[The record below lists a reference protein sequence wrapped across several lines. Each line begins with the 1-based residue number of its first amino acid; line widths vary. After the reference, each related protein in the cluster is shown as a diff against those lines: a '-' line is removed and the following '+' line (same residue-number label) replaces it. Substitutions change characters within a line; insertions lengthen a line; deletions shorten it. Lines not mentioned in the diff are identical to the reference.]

1 MKHRLILSILLPI
14 LGLSMAASAAAMSFF
29 SAEAEPTLAWSGTQT
44 STEGNYY
51 SSCKGLS
58 GSALVSKLKS
68 IISNANVSYDWSR
81 YMAADEAEGDSSSI
95 LTIYSRE
102 VVDKDWRVGGSSE
115 QIWNREH
122 TYPQSKISGDATS
135 DNHLI
140 FASDKDVNNARGNH
154 KLGEVSN
161 HSSPVYDAF
170 DEPTDCYLVGD
181 VFEPCDAAKGE
192 VARATMYA
200 AVKYGLSIE
209 GNITSTDLCLNWN
222 DQFPVTNREIY
233 RNNTVYTLQKNRN
246 PFIDHPE
253 FARMCFDPNYDG
265 PGALMGD
272 SAIVEPES
280 ITLSDTSLTME
291 VGDTYS
297 LSAVVSPSNAND
309 LTVTFSSSAP
319 AIVFA
324 TIFGDLTAQ
333 KEGTATITASTYN
346 GITATCEVRVVGDAI
361 TATVFGLDVSG
372 SGFDVTDGGLVI
384 HPQGF
389 IAFATKDR
397 YAKIEGEGELIIS
410 SSADYSLNDG
420 VFDFGE
426 AEVTISN
433 ASDEDITITGISFF
447 PSSPA
452 GGGTSGCFNA
462 IVPGVSIGTAFVL
475 ACLILLL
482 IRKKRQRA

>member
-1 MKHRLILSILLPI
+1 
-14 LGLSMAASAAAMSFF
+14 MATSAAAMCF
-29 SAEAEPTLAWSGTQT
+29 SLPEAEPTIAWSGTQT

-68 IISNANVSYDWSR
+68 IISSANVSYDWSR
-81 YMAADEAEGDSSSI
+81 YMAADEAEGDPSSI

-102 VVDKDWRVGGSSE
+102 VVDKDWRVGSSSNE
-115 QIWNREH
+115 IWNREH
-122 TYPQSKISGDATS
+122 TYPQSKISGDARS

-181 VFEPCDAAKGE
+181 IFEPCDAAKGE

-209 GNITSTDLCLNWN
+209 GNITSTELCLNWN
-222 DQFPVTNREIY
+222 EQFPVTNREIY

-253 FARMCFDPNYDG
+253 FARMCFDSSYDG

-280 ITLSDTSLTME
+280 VTLSDSKLTLE
-291 VGDTYS
+291 VGDTYN

-309 LTVTFSSSAP
+309 LTVTFSSSSP
-319 AIVFA
+319 AIVYT
-324 TIFGDLTAQ
+324 TIFGSLTAQ

-346 GITATCEVRVVGDAI
+346 GITASCTVRVVGETSSANI
-361 TATVFGLDVSG
+361 FGFDVSG
-372 SGFDVTDGGLVI
+372 SGFAISNGNLI
-384 HPQGF
+384 LHPQGF
-389 IAFATKDR
+389 ITFNTTAR
-397 YAKIEGEGELIIS
+397 YAKIACDGEISVS
-410 SSADYSLNDG
+410 SSAPFSIEDG
-420 VFDFGE
+420 VYDFGD
-426 AEVTISN
+426 AEVTLAN
-433 ASDEDITITGISFF
+433 ASSEDITITGISFF
-447 PSSPA
+447 KTNPE
-452 GGGTSGCFNA
+452 GGNPSGCFNA
-462 IVPGVSIGTAFVL
+462 IVPSVSIAGAFVL
-475 ACLILLL
+475 SCLILLL